1 MYILVPKSHKTMKKL
16 SVTIALCLLLVI
28 LTTSCKKKQ
37 RTFPNVIIIY
47 ADDLGKGMIS
57 AYGQKHIETPHI
69 DRLIE
74 QGVSFS
80 NAYSCTYSAPSRA
93 SFFTGYHDCHNDKW
107 SISAGGKFLNITNSE
122 DAKIIENQ
130 LDSVDVILPENDLYL
145 AEVFQNAGY
154 VTAQIGKLGYGFTTT
169 HKQMERQGWDYYFGY
184 LDHQRCHGFYPPF
197 LWENKNYITIEGNTH
212 KNCGKS
218 VEYETAET
226 FAERW
231 NMEGKKQ
238 YSQNLFLD
246 KTLKFIQENK
256 EMPFFLLHAT
266 QLPHGPVSIPE
277 IHPSIKDNSNL
288 TEIEKEYASMV
299 LMLDEHIGKIIE
311 EVKIQGIE
319 ENTMIIF
326 ASDNGHEIYYTQE
339 NRIVKPPKNWQ
350 TEQTFDNFNN
360 KYYSDLAGDVFNGN
374 ASMAG
379 LKWTNLQG
387 GINVPL
393 TICFPSKIEQ
403 RIENDVVA
411 IYDLLPT
418 FADILNVD
426 LERKKDG
433 ISLKNLIFN
442 RKKLDNNRIIRISS
456 STGET
461 IIRNDGYKLR
471 FYSPEYAYEL
481 FYLPND
487 FNEKNNLILEKPEI
501 FEELKACQKD

>member
-1 MYILVPKSHKTMKKL
+1 MKKYSFAIILCVLLIIL
-16 SVTIALCLLLVI
+16 S
-28 LTTSCKKKQ
+28 TSCKKKHS
-37 RTFPNVIIIY
+37 TFPNVIIIY

-57 AYGQKHIETPHI
+57 AYGQKIIQTPNI

-74 QGVSFS
+74 EGVSFS
-80 NAYSCTYSAPSRA
+80 NAYSCSYSAPSRA
-93 SFFTGYHDCHNDKW
+93 SFYTGYHDCRNDKW
-107 SISAGGKFLNITNSE
+107 KISGGGKFLNIKNSE
-122 DAKIIENQ
+122 DTKTIEQ
-130 LDSVDVILPENDLYL
+130 QIDSIDITLPENDLYL
-145 AEVFQNAGY
+145 AEIFHKAGY

-197 LWENKNYITIEGNTH
+197 LWENRNLISIEGNTH

-218 VEYETAET
+218 IEYETSET

-231 NMEGKKQ
+231 NMVGKKQ

-256 EMPFFLLHAT
+256 EQPFFLFHAT

-277 IHPSIKDNSNL
+277 VHPAVKNNPVL

-311 EVKIQGIE
+311 ELKRQGIA

-350 TEQTFDNFNN
+350 TGVIFDNFNN
-360 KYYSDLAGDVFNGN
+360 KYYSNLAGDVFNGN

-387 GINVPL
+387 GINIPL
-393 TICFPSKIEQ
+393 TIHYPPELSQ
-403 RIENDVVA
+403 RVETDAVA

-418 FADILNVD
+418 FADILGIH
-426 LERKKDG
+426 LETKKDG
-433 ISLKNLIFN
+433 ISLKNLIF
-442 RKKLDNNRIIRISS
+442 KQEKLEKSRTILVSS
-456 STGET
+456 ATGST

-471 FYSPEYAYEL
+471 YFSPENAYEL

-487 FNEKNNLILEKPEI
+487 FDEEENLIFEKPEI
-501 FEELKACQKD
+501 FKELKECL